1 MVVGGSALEDL
12 GVTMRVLVTG
22 HRGYL
27 GGVLVPHLR
36 AAGHDVV
43 GLDSGLFDACT
54 FIAPPDVPALD
65 LDIRDVEP
73 EHFVGVDAVVHL
85 AGISNDPLGDLDAD
99 VTFDINHRGAARV
112 ARAAKAA
119 GVTRF
124 VQSSSCSLYG
134 SAGEELL
141 DESADFNPVTPYGV
155 SKVLAEDAIRALA
168 DDDFHPTFLRNGTAY
183 GVAPHLRIDLVVNN
197 LTAFAVATGEVLLK
211 SNGLALRPLVHVDD
225 ISRAFLTVLEA
236 PLDAVSGEA
245 FNVGKTTENYRIR
258 DVATIV
264 EAAVPGSRV
273 RFADEAGPDIRNYR
287 VNCDKLAEA
296 VPAYDPSWTVA
307 AGVEELAAAY
317 TAAGLMLD
325 DVVGPRYLRIRYV
338 ERLIDRGLLAPD
350 LRWRST
356 VSAPSLARP
365 TLTGGV
371 R

>member
-1 MVVGGSALEDL
+1 VGLGRGALEDL

-36 AAGHDVV
+36 AAGHDVI
-43 GLDSGLFDACT
+43 GLDSGLFDRCT
-54 FIAPPDVPALD
+54 FTHAPDIPALD
-65 LDIRDVEP
+65 LDIRDVRP
-73 EHFVGVDAVVHL
+73 EHFVDLDAVVHL

-99 VTFDINHRGAARV
+99 VTFDINHRGAVRV

-134 SAGEELL
+134 SAGEDLL
-141 DESADFNPVTPYGV
+141 DESAEFNPVTPYGV
-155 SKVLAEDAIRALA
+155 SKVLAEDSIRALA

-197 LTAFAVATGEVLLK
+197 LTGFAVATGEVLLK
-211 SNGLALRPLVHVDD
+211 SNGRALRPLVHVDD
-225 ISRAFLTVLEA
+225 ISRAFVAVLEA

-245 FNVGKTTENYRIR
+245 FNVGHTDENYRIR

-264 EAAVPGSRV
+264 EGAVPGSRV

-287 VNCDKLAEA
+287 VNCDKLAAA
-296 VPAYDPSWTVA
+296 VPAFACTWTVGR
-307 AGVEELAAAY
+307 GVEELAAAY
-317 TAAGLMLD
+317 TAAHLTLD
-325 DVVGPRYLRIRYV
+325 DVVGPRFLRIRYV
-338 ERLIDRGLLAPD
+338 EGLLARGLLDTD

-356 VSAPSLARP
+356 VAAPSLA
-365 TLTGGV
+365 GGP

>member
-1 MVVGGSALEDL
+1 
-12 GVTMRVLVTG
+12 MRVLVTG

-27 GGVLVPHLR
+27 GGALVPELR

-54 FIAPPDVPALD
+54 FAPPPEVPALE

-73 EHFVGVDAVVHL
+73 EHFFGVDAVVHL

-99 VTFDINHRGAARV
+99 VTYDINHCGAARV

-119 GVTRF
+119 GVPRF

-141 DESADFNPVTPYGV
+141 DESAAFNPVTPYGV
-155 SKVLAEDAIRALA
+155 SKVLAEDTIRELA

-197 LTAFAVATGEVLLK
+197 LTGFAVATGEVLLK
-211 SNGLALRPLVHVDD
+211 SNGYALRPLVHVAD
-225 ISRAFLTVLEA
+225 ISRAFVTVLEA

-245 FNVGKTTENYRIR
+245 FNVGRTGENYRIR
-258 DVATIV
+258 DVAAIV
-264 EAAVPGSRV
+264 EAAVPRSRV
-273 RFADEAGPDIRNYR
+273 RFADDAGADIRNYR

-296 VPAYDPSWTVA
+296 VPAYDPTWTVA
-307 AGVEELAAAY
+307 TGVEELAAAY
-317 TAAGLMLD
+317 VAADLALD

-338 ERLIDRGLLAPD
+338 EHLIEQGLLTTD
-350 LRWRST
+350 LRWKSSVT
-356 VSAPSLARP
+356 AASLA
-365 TLTGGV
+365 GGV

>member
-1 MVVGGSALEDL
+1 
-12 GVTMRVLVTG
+12 MRVLVTG

-27 GGVLVPHLR
+27 GGVLVPQLR

-43 GLDSGLFDACT
+43 GLDTGLFDACT
-54 FIAPPDVPALD
+54 FAPAPEVPSLE
-65 LDIRDVEP
+65 LDIRDVRP
-73 EHFVGVDAVVHL
+73 EHLVGFDAVVHL

-211 SNGLALRPLVHVDD
+211 SNGNALRPLVHAID
-225 ISRAFLTVLEA
+225 IARAFVTVLEA

-245 FNVGKTTENYRIR
+245 FNVGRTGENYRIR

-264 EAAVPGSRV
+264 EAAVRGSTV
-273 RFADEAGPDIRNYR
+273 RFADDAGADIRNYR
-287 VNCDKLAEA
+287 VNCDKLAAA
-296 VPAYDPSWTVA
+296 VPAYDPAWSVA
-307 AGVEELAAAY
+307 RGVEELAAAY
-317 TAAGLMLD
+317 TAANLTLD

-338 ERLIDRGLLAPD
+338 EQLIDDGLLTPD
-350 LRWRST
+350 LRWRSS
-356 VSAPSLARP
+356 VAAPQLA
-365 TLTGGV
+365 GGA

>member
-1 MVVGGSALEDL
+1 V
-12 GVTMRVLVTG
+12 RVLVTG

-27 GGVLVPHLR
+27 GGVVVPHLR

-54 FIAPPDVPALD
+54 FVQPPEVPALD

-73 EHFVGVDAVVHL
+73 EHFIGFDAVVHL

-119 GVTRF
+119 GVARF

-141 DESADFNPVTPYGV
+141 DESAEFNPVTPYGV
-155 SKVLAEDAIRALA
+155 SKVLAEDAIGALA

-211 SNGLALRPLVHVDD
+211 SNGRALRPLVHVDD
-225 ISRAFLTVLEA
+225 ISRAFVAVLAA
-236 PLDAVSGEA
+236 PLDVVSGEA
-245 FNVGKTTENYRIR
+245 FNVGRSGENYRIR
-258 DVATIV
+258 DVAAIV

-273 RFADEAGPDIRNYR
+273 RFAEDAGPDIRNYR

-296 VPAYDPSWTVA
+296 VPAYEPRCTVTI
-307 AGVEELAAAY
+307 GVEELAAAY
-317 TAAGLMLD
+317 TAAGLTLD

-338 ERLIDRGLLAPD
+338 EHLIERGVLTPD
-350 LRWRST
+350 LRWRAPVT
-356 VSAPSLARP
+356 EPSLA
-365 TLTGGV
+365 GGAS
-371 R
+371 

>member
-1 MVVGGSALEDL
+1 MGFGCRALE
-12 GVTMRVLVTG
+12 GVGLTMRVLVTG

-27 GGVLVPHLR
+27 GGVLVPQLR

-43 GLDSGLFDACT
+43 GLDSGLFERCT
-54 FIAPPDVPALD
+54 FTSPPEVAALD
-65 LDIRDVEP
+65 LDIRDVRP
-73 EHFVGVDAVVHL
+73 EHFLGFDAVVHL

-99 VTFDINHRGAARV
+99 VTFDINHRGAALV
-112 ARAAKAA
+112 ARAAKTA
-119 GVTRF
+119 GVSRF

-155 SKVLAEDAIRALA
+155 SKVLAEDAIRAMA

-211 SNGLALRPLVHVDD
+211 SNGNALRPLVHAAD
-225 ISRAFLTVLEA
+225 IGRAFVAVLEA

-245 FNVGKTTENYRIR
+245 FNVGRTGENYRIR
-258 DVATIV
+258 EVAALV

-273 RFADEAGPDIRNYR
+273 RFADDAGADIRNYR

-296 VPAYDPSWTVA
+296 VPAYEPAWTVA
-307 AGVEELAAAY
+307 TGVDELAAAY
-317 TAAGLMLD
+317 AAADLTLD
-325 DVVGPRYLRIRYV
+325 DVVGTRYLRIRYV
-338 ERLIDRGLLAPD
+338 EHLIEEGLLTPD
-350 LRWRST
+350 LRWRSSIT
-356 VSAPSLARP
+356 APSL
-365 TLTGGV
+365 TGGA